1 MRSDSGAIELIATLR
16 RCQAAGDVD
25 ALYFCAAWLH
35 GCGDRA
41 ANSALSSLFGDVDL
55 GAESFDA
62 ALRELARQRFDE
74 LVQWCI
80 DTARLLN
87 GGVPADPSVWLPG
100 LTYALRR
107 DDFQLNAG
115 IHRVALADMALL
127 TCSDAVLS
135 RNAAHIRAYQTV
147 RTALLGRA
155 AALN

>member
-16 RCQAAGDVD
+16 RCQAAGDAD

-35 GCGDRA
+35 GCGDRD
-41 ANSALSSLFGDVDL
+41 ANSALSLLVHDGDL
-55 GAESFDA
+55 GTEAIDA
-62 ALRELARQRFDE
+62 ALRQLARQRFED

-80 DTARLLN
+80 ETASVLN
-87 GGVPADPSVWLPG
+87 GGVPPDPSVWLPG

-107 DDFQLNAG
+107 DDFQLIAG

-135 RNAAHIRAYQTV
+135 RNATHIRAYQTV
-147 RTALLGRA
+147 RAALLGRA
-155 AALN
+155 AARN